1 MFLFKKT
8 NNHKKIDNAGLIISY
23 IHSNHL
29 LAVKCLVAFVSDLSC
44 MYKLF
49 IRVPNGLKTMSDCIS
64 KYLREQGRALV
75 SEEGEE
81 SKNAITYVQ
90 VSSIF
95 AHIKFQYFRE
105 QGKALVIEGE
115 ERRGKMQ

>member
-1 MFLFKKT
+1 MTEYF
-8 NNHKKIDNAGLIISY
+8 NIS
-23 IHSNHL
+23 
-29 LAVKCLVAFVSDLSC
+29 SDLAC

-49 IRVPNGLKTMSDCIS
+49 IRVKDGLKTMSDCIS

-90 VSSIF
+90 VTKLF
-95 AHIKFQYFRE
+95 Y
-105 QGKALVIEGE
+105 LV
-115 ERRGKMQ
+115 